1 MSYTPEDQRLEEPIA
16 NLKRDILEVQEVLR
30 NRIND
35 GADWSEEHLE
45 ECRGLILKLTDW
57 EMQLN
62 RRWPWVR

>member
-1 MSYTPEDQRLEEPIA
+1 MSYTPEDQKLEEPIA
-16 NLKRDILEVQEVLR
+16 NLKKAILEVQEVLR

-35 GADWSEEHLE
+35 QTSDWSQKHLE

-62 RRWPWVR
+62 RRWPR